1 MWSGSCPPTGQER
14 SPLYSA
20 PTPGRSAKPPD
31 STPPQRRP
39 NDPDSHTVIQVCAS
53 ATVFPVAEKS
63 KVIAVKVDPE
73 LWAKV
78 RAKAD
83 DKSVSVSAL
92 LRRSLEK
99 WVEA

>member
-1 MWSGSCPPTGQER
+1 MF
-14 SPLYSA
+14 A
-20 PTPGRSAKPPD
+20 
-31 STPPQRRP
+31 
-39 NDPDSHTVIQVCAS
+39 
-53 ATVFPVAEKS
+53 VAEKS

>member
-1 MWSGSCPPTGQER
+1 MTYAG
-14 SPLYSA
+14 
-20 PTPGRSAKPPD
+20 

-39 NDPDSHTVIQVCAS
+39 TALIRVTRYACGNLPA
-53 ATVFPVAEKS
+53 VAEKS

-92 LRRSLEK
+92 LRRSLER

>member
-1 MWSGSCPPTGQER
+1 M
-14 SPLYSA
+14 
-20 PTPGRSAKPPD
+20 
-31 STPPQRRP
+31 
-39 NDPDSHTVIQVCAS
+39 
-53 ATVFPVAEKS
+53 AEKS

-83 DKSVSVSAL
+83 DKSVSVPAL

>member
-1 MWSGSCPPTGQER
+1 MSPGSCPPTGQER

-39 NDPDSHTVIQVCAS
+39 TALSRVTRYACGSLA
-53 ATVFPVAEKS
+53 AVAEKS

>member
-1 MWSGSCPPTGQER
+1 MTTCTAITKAGDQCE
-14 SPLYSA
+14 
-20 PTPGRSAKPPD
+20 AKARPD
-31 STPPQRRP
+31 SDPPRCRVTRYACG
-39 NDPDSHTVIQVCAS
+39 NLAG
-53 ATVFPVAEKS
+53 VAEKS